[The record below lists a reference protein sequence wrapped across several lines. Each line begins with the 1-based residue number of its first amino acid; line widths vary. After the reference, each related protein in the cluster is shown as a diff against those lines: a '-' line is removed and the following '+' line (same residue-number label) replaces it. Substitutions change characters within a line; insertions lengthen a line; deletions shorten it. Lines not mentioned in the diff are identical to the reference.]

1 MNIKSHAAIAALAC
15 VLGVSADE
23 VQFSEVPKPVQTTI
37 NRSLDG
43 GVVKKIDQDRR
54 DGRTIYEVSVRK
66 DGTDNRVRID
76 ADGKLLKDSINI
88 SDDKTDG
95 NVSGLITP
103 PASDEKGV
111 KVETNGGINEPNAVA
126 EVNRRPDGKRKIFH
140 KGDGKLLGFI
150 PWKKQT
156 HDVDVNA
163 NTEETAVGAPSP
175 SSTGSSHEH

>member
-1 MNIKSHAAIAALAC
+1 MNVKHLAAVAALAC

-43 GVVKKIDQDRR
+43 GVVKKIDEDRR
-54 DGRTIYEVSVRK
+54 EGRTVYDVSVRK
-66 DGTDNRVRID
+66 DGTDKRVRID
-76 ADGKLLKDSINI
+76 ADGKLLKDPINI

-103 PASDEKGV
+103 HTSDEKV
-111 KVETNGGINEPNAVA
+111 LKVDANGAINEPKALA
-126 EVNRRPDGKRKIFH
+126 EVNRRPDAKRKIFH

-156 HDVDVNA
+156 HDVEVNA
-163 NTEETAVGAPSP
+163 NTEATAVGAPAP